1 MSAAHG
7 QVQAS
12 RLTGGLFF
20 ARLFKD
26 LRKLYKTRKSHFKTH
41 KIKCALCHECVVQAF
56 CALILGAITSC
67 ISVNRDT
74 KTFAL

>member
-1 MSAAHG
+1 MSAAYG

-41 KIKCALCHECVVQAF
+41 KIKCALCQVQKIVF
-56 CALILGAITSC
+56 IRTILFTN
-67 ISVNRDT
+67 VQNNV
-74 KTFAL
+74 